1 MVEQPIKKE
10 EIPETIYHIVPIKIF
25 KKYSDKKGTY
35 DPRNKIDFV
44 KNSPFIHTTPTIEQ
58 IKKYLTYFQEIPD
71 KRFYLLKINTE
82 KLNIEKMT
90 YLKTNNLIFHHIWE
104 PLKKEQYTKKI
115 VRKTDF

>member
-35 DPRNKIDFV
+35 DPRNKLDFG

-58 IKKYLTYFQEIPD
+58 IKKYLTYF
-71 KRFYLLKINTE
+71 KKS
-82 KLNIEKMT
+82 
-90 YLKTNNLIFHHIWE
+90 LIKNFI
-104 PLKKEQYTKKI
+104 L
-115 VRKTDF
+115 